1 MITADADKWITVK
14 PNGSENKGAHVKIDN
29 ETGEVKAG
37 MGGKFN
43 GQRISEVRKDFTGP
57 KTPVGGVKETS
68 GKTVPR
74 FQRPE
79 YLNQPLSGQTTRIYR
94 NVNGEKKGANIPV
107 ELAEEYKNRHRVTPS
122 MVSPEGRPGT
132 NEAIKAFNDRLA
144 AAGVPESHHIR
155 YFATSPEND
164 NGFGYAKFNP
174 YTDAGKTAVAKRQA
188 AIPKLSG
195 SEKQIAW
202 AEKIRNKRE
211 TQLQEL
217 VRDEPKLQP
226 MADEILGK
234 TDSRFWID
242 NRELSASDLIQKLN
256 SLKSTDAQE
265 RRKLVPQSQK
275 MLVQPLKV
283 KKETDKAYIVDNPEY
298 QEVLDLYNEGWD
310 FHEMSERQRDI
321 LRNAPKT
328 YAIPKSRSTAHNG
341 EVIGMEGWLSS
352 KNGLATD
359 SALMALDAAPS
370 KRRIDE
376 NGFMHVASSH
386 LTKEQVVPYRGV
398 EIPGWQE
405 AGLEPNKI
413 YYGYRPAEEIEK
425 AAHTFNGLPIMLLH
439 HSISAHDP
447 KKQYQVGS
455 LGTNATWNAPYLD
468 NSLIFTDA
476 VGINA
481 IENGIC
487 KELSMAYQYDPDFT
501 PGEFEGTRYDF
512 VMRNLRGNHCAVV
525 PDGRAGPDVV
535 VADSAENVKLSGGE
549 TFMNKLLNLFRGAQD
564 ADPGIEKQEVGLAQ
578 EIIDLHKKDPVTG
591 EIKDVTEDEDKNAK
605 IGEILTSF
613 ADVLSE
619 EELSKLKNTLTDL
632 AYSKATGSSEIARK
646 MDGDDPLNTAEAYA
660 YGEKKEREREE
671 REEIPG
677 GKDAGTLNTAEAIA
691 AGENHERD
699 KLMQE
704 HMRKR
709 AEDAMKTCGLDAESD
724 EVKEAFAR
732 GFAYGMHDGEKD
744 MRNEAE
750 RRKLDREHEREGME
764 KRLAHDSASMIK
776 NMVEKSFAERFEAA
790 NEVKAVIGNIK
801 PLAFD
806 SGDSIY
812 QAALAQMGKTD
823 VPKASARD
831 VFRAI
836 VGTYQRTLAMD
847 AAPVRQPKYTGAFAG
862 LNNITVER

>member
-1 MITADADKWITVK
+1 MITADANKWITVK
-14 PNGSENKGAHVKIDN
+14 PNGAENKGSPVLIGEN
-29 ETGEVKAG
+29 GEVKAG

-57 KTPVGGVKETS
+57 KTPVGGVNSKKE
-68 GKTVPR
+68 
-74 FQRPE
+74 
-79 YLNQPLSGQTTRIYR
+79 NQPLSGETTRIYR
-94 NVNGEKKGANIPV
+94 NVNGEKKAANIPV

-188 AIPKLSG
+188 ALPKLSG

-217 VRDEPKLQP
+217 VREEPKLKP
-226 MADEILGK
+226 FADEILGK

-242 NRELSASDLIQKLN
+242 NRELSAGDLIQRVN
-256 SLKSTDAQE
+256 SLKSADAQE

-275 MLVQPLKV
+275 MLVSPMKI
-283 KKETDKAYIVDNPEY
+283 KKETAKAYIVDNPQY
-298 QEVLDLYNEGWD
+298 QEARQKYDEGWD
-310 FHEMSERQRDI
+310 PWDLDEEERHI
-321 LRNAPKT
+321 LQYGEKT
-328 YAIPKSRSTAHNG
+328 FAIPKSRSTAHNG
-341 EVIGMEGWLSS
+341 EVIGMEGWLSG
-352 KNGLATD
+352 KNGFATD
-359 SALMALDAAPS
+359 SAMMALDAAPS

-376 NGFMHVASSH
+376 NGFMHVSSSH

-405 AGLEPNKI
+405 AGLDPNKI

-476 VGINA
+476 IGINA

-501 PGEFEGTRYDF
+501 PGEFEGTHYDF

-535 VADSAENVKLSGGE
+535 VADSAENLKPSGGK
-549 TFMNKLLNLFRGAQD
+549 TFMDRLLNLFRGAQD
-564 ADPGIEKQEVGLAQ
+564 ADPGIEEKEVELAQ
-578 EIIDLHKKDPVTG
+578 GILDLHKKDPVTG

-605 IGEILTSF
+605 IDEILKSF

-646 MDGDDPLNTAEAYA
+646 MDGEDEAPLNTAEAFA

-671 REEIPG
+671 REEMKG
-677 GKDAGTLNTAEAIA
+677 GKDADPLNTAEAVS
-691 AGENHERD
+691 AGEKHERD
-699 KLMQE
+699 RLMRE
-704 HMRKR
+704 HMRER
-709 AEDAMKTCGLDAESD
+709 AEDAMKSCGMDAESD

-764 KRLAHDSASMIK
+764 RRFAHDSAVLVRQI
-776 NMVEKSFAERFEAA
+776 EKRLDAKYAAAE
-790 NEVKAVIGNIK
+790 EVRKVIGAIR

-806 SGDSIY
+806 SADSIY
-812 QAALAQMGKTD
+812 QTALAQMGKTD

-847 AAPVRQPKYTGAFAG
+847 SAPVQQAKYTGAFAG